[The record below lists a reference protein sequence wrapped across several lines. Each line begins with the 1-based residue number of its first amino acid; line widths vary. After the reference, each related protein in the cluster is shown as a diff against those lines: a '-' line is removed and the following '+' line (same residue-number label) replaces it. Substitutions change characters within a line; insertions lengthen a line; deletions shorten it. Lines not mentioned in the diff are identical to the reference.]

1 MIKQIAIAA
10 TMAAALSVTQVVAQT
25 YESPKQS
32 AEEVSS
38 GEERLQRNEDEA
50 EQQARQSQQQREEQE
65 RQLKLQADA
74 QQQQLEKDQQQTNA
88 IMSDNDD

>member
-10 TMAAALSVTQVVAQT
+10 AMAAALSATQVGAQA
-25 YESPKQS
+25 YGAPEQS
-32 AEEVSS
+32 AEEVIS

-65 RQLKLQADA
+65 RQLEIQTEA
-74 QQQQLEKDQQQTNA
+74 QQYQLEKDEQQTNA
-88 IMSDNDD
+88 IMSGNDD

>member
-1 MIKQIAIAA
+1 MIKKIAA
-10 TMAAALSVTQVVAQT
+10 AAAMVAALSATQVGAQA
-25 YESPKQS
+25 YGAPEQS

-65 RQLKLQADA
+65 RQLEIQADA
-74 QQQQLEKDQQQTNA
+74 QQSQLEKDQQQTNA
-88 IMSDNDD
+88 IMSGNDD